1 MMQTVEDL
9 VNLVLTVANGD
20 VVADEVN
27 HVLHDNVPLKE

>member
-1 MMQTVEDL
+1 MQTVEDL

-20 VVADEVN
+20 VDGDEVN